1 MSASGGV
8 TLKDNTESVQA
19 SEVSL
24 QKVRV
29 SSIPLY
35 PSSEEYDYFVDPPS
49 RTEKVVRDA
58 RISAEK
64 VKNDFQPFLDKVSY
78 IYNTGVAHTNESLIS
93 LRDEDHLL
101 ARIGFMTLGGFIG
114 LASARKGRFLK
125 KLVYTSIGTG
135 GFGAVCYP
143 QQAKNLAT
151 DGLDLTKKNIR
162 IGYHFIVGSR
172 PQVQN
177 ADGNALKSIG
187 TMASDIGE
195 WSANLLKKLK
205 PAPSTNETAEKS
217 VVPESSDSENLPKTE
232 DLKSGE
238 TSTEASAASVE
249 QVEEPTS
256 PIIKEECNN
265 LEEKDVEKV
274 KLEATA
280 EIVAEEPPVI
290 AEEPPVIAEEP
301 SVITE
306 EPSVIA
312 EEPSVIAEEPPVV
325 APTEIEK
332 PETVAEV
339 IVEDSTISNK
349 LEEVKPEIV
358 TEVAEESVSKAVEEV
373 PKIEVAEE
381 VKLSIEGDYGQ
392 SYAEDKI
399 MYTTR
404 E

>member
-1 MSASGGV
+1 M
-8 TLKDNTESVQA
+8 
-19 SEVSL
+19 
-24 QKVRV
+24 
-29 SSIPLY
+29 I
-35 PSSEEYDYFVDPPS
+35 
-49 RTEKVVRDA
+49 
-58 RISAEK
+58 
-64 VKNDFQPFLDKVSY
+64 
-78 IYNTGVAHTNESLIS
+78 
-93 LRDEDHLL
+93 L
-101 ARIGFMTLGGFIG
+101 A
-114 LASARKGRFLK
+114 
-125 KLVYTSIGTG
+125 
-135 GFGAVCYP
+135 
-143 QQAKNLAT
+143 
-151 DGLDLTKKNIR
+151 
-162 IGYHFIVGSR
+162 R

-205 PAPSTNETAEKS
+205 PAPSTNETVEKS

-232 DLKSGE
+232 GKWFVNQFSNITPSWPSDSDLKSGE

-290 AEEPPVIAEEP
+290 AEEPP
-301 SVITE
+301 
-306 EPSVIA
+306 VIA

>member
-1 MSASGGV
+1 M
-8 TLKDNTESVQA
+8 
-19 SEVSL
+19 
-24 QKVRV
+24 
-29 SSIPLY
+29 
-35 PSSEEYDYFVDPPS
+35 
-49 RTEKVVRDA
+49 
-58 RISAEK
+58 
-64 VKNDFQPFLDKVSY
+64 
-78 IYNTGVAHTNESLIS
+78 
-93 LRDEDHLL
+93 
-101 ARIGFMTLGGFIG
+101 
-114 LASARKGRFLK
+114 
-125 KLVYTSIGTG
+125 
-135 GFGAVCYP
+135 
-143 QQAKNLAT
+143 
-151 DGLDLTKKNIR
+151 
-162 IGYHFIVGSR
+162 
-172 PQVQN
+172 QN

-217 VVPESSDSENLPKTE
+217 VVPESSDSDNLPKTE
-232 DLKSGE
+232 GKWFVNQFSNITPSWPSDSDLKSGE

-332 PETVAEV
+332 PETVAEI

-381 VKLSIEGDYGQ
+381 VKLSMEGDYGQ